1 MTSKI
6 INSHSGLVG
15 GSSWT
20 NVSLLNAALSQ
31 EALAA
36 IHNRRAL
43 AASAVNAKGRR
54 PPRTEIYLDLAAA
67 STLQS
72 AA

>member
-20 NVSLLNAALSQ
+20 NVSLLNAALAH

-36 IHNRRAL
+36 IHNRKAF
-43 AASAVNAKGRR
+43 AASAVNAKARR
-54 PPRTEIYLDLAAA
+54 PPRAEIYLDLAAA